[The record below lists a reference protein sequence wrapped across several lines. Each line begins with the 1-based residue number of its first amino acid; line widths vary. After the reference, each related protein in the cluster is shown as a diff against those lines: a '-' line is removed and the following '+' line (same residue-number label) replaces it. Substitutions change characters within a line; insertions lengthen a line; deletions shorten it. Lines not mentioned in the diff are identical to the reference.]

1 MLIPLGEKASVDDVL
16 DKLDIL
22 FGEVSDNGMIMQE
35 FFNAFQK
42 SDENATTFG
51 CRLEG
56 MLQNAIDNGYLDR
69 NTKND
74 LLRHKFWTS
83 LSSDKLK
90 SQTRHKYDTI
100 RSYDRLLLEIRK
112 VEKELSINRCSTE
125 SDKKASKAQVEKSKK
140 VQQYGISVED
150 DVEKRFDRKIERLQ
164 KDLEGKIEDK
174 FDQILKRLDS
184 KPLDRPKE
192 NYQSR
197 GKGRSNRGKGKFKRG
212 YDNQVDKKSESTD
225 SGKASQDPKG

>member
-1 MLIPLGEKASVDDVL
+1 MLIPLGEKASVKDIL

-51 CRLEG
+51 CRLES
-56 MLQNAIDNGYLDR
+56 MLQKAIDNGYLDR
-69 NTKND
+69 AAKND

-83 LSSDKLK
+83 LSSDRLK

-100 RSYDRLLLEIRK
+100 KSYDKLLLEIRK
-112 VEKELSINRCSTE
+112 VEKELSINRRSTE
-125 SDKKASKAQVEKSKK
+125 SEGKTSKAHVDKSKK
-140 VQQYGISVED
+140 VQQYGISVGD
-150 DVEKRFDRKIERLQ
+150 DVEKRLDRKFEKLQ

-174 FDQILKRLDS
+174 FDQILKKLDS
-184 KPLDRPKE
+184 KPTNGPKE
-192 NYQSR
+192 NYR
-197 GKGRSNRGKGKFKRG
+197 GRGRFGKGKFKRG
-212 YDNQVDKKSESTD
+212 QDNREDQKSESPD
-225 SGKASQDPKG
+225 SHQAYQDPKG